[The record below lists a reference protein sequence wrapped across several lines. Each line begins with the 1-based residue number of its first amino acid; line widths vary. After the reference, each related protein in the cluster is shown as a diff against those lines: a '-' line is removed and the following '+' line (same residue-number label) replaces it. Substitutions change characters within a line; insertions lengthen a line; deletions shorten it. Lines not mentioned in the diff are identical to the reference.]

1 MRCSEM
7 QRYRW
12 RLTPGG
18 VWREIE
24 EEGAREGKRLEE
36 GGREAEKRGR
46 EERDRKSQL
55 LYSWLVIL

>member
-18 VWREIE
+18 VSERDRRGERQ
-24 EEGAREGKRLEE
+24 GGKETEE

>member
-18 VWREIE
+18 VSERDRR
-24 EEGAREGKRLEE
+24 GGRQGGKETEE

-46 EERDRKSQL
+46 RRETERASCFIHG
-55 LYSWLVIL
+55 W